1 MWALYKKE
9 LSDFF
14 SSLVGY
20 IVICIF
26 LLATGLVLWLF
37 PNEFNITLGGY
48 AVLDGLFV
56 LAPFVFLFLLPAIT
70 MRMFAEEYNTG
81 TIELLF
87 TFPIS
92 RWQIIF
98 SKFLAGLTIFI
109 LSLLPTL
116 IYFYSVYQLASP
128 VGNVDIGGIAGSYIG
143 LILLGMTFL
152 SLGIFSS
159 SIANNQLI
167 AFLIAFVLS
176 LFFYIGF
183 EFISRLP
190 IFDSISLFIKSLGIN
205 DHYISLSRGVID
217 SRDVIYLLSLT
228 FGFLYLTK
236 YKLDH
241 RSR

>member
-1 MWALYKKE
+1 
-9 LSDFF
+9 
-14 SSLVGY
+14 
-20 IVICIF
+20 
-26 LLATGLVLWLF
+26 
-37 PNEFNITLGGY
+37 
-48 AVLDGLFV
+48 
-56 LAPFVFLFLLPAIT
+56 
-70 MRMFAEEYNTG
+70 
-81 TIELLF
+81 
-87 TFPIS
+87 
-92 RWQIIF
+92 
-98 SKFLAGLTIFI
+98 
-109 LSLLPTL
+109 
-116 IYFYSVYQLASP
+116 
-128 VGNVDIGGIAGSYIG
+128 
-143 LILLGMTFL
+143 MTFL

-183 EFISRLP
+183 EYISRLP

>member
-1 MWALYKKE
+1 
-9 LSDFF
+9 
-14 SSLVGY
+14 
-20 IVICIF
+20 
-26 LLATGLVLWLF
+26 
-37 PNEFNITLGGY
+37 
-48 AVLDGLFV
+48 
-56 LAPFVFLFLLPAIT
+56 
-70 MRMFAEEYNTG
+70 MFAEEYNTG

-98 SKFLAGLTIFI
+98 SKFLAGFTIFL

-116 IYFYSVYQLASP
+116 IYFYSVYQLALP
-128 VGNVDIGGIAGSYIG
+128 VGNVDIGGVAGSYIG
-143 LILLGMTFL
+143 LILLGMAFL
-152 SLGIFSS
+152 ALGIYSS

-183 EFISRLP
+183 EYISRLH

-205 DHYISLSRGVID
+205 EHYISLSRGVVD
-217 SRDVIYLLSLT
+217 SRDVIYLMSLT

-236 YKLDH
+236 YNLDNK
-241 RSR
+241 SK

>member
-20 IVICIF
+20 IVMCIF

-109 LSLLPTL
+109 LSRLHLF
-116 IYFYSVYQLASP
+116 IYRVYQLASP
-128 VGNVDIGGIAGSYIG
+128 MGNV
-143 LILLGMTFL
+143 F
-152 SLGIFSS
+152 
-159 SIANNQLI
+159 
-167 AFLIAFVLS
+167 
-176 LFFYIGF
+176 
-183 EFISRLP
+183 
-190 IFDSISLFIKSLGIN
+190 
-205 DHYISLSRGVID
+205 
-217 SRDVIYLLSLT
+217 
-228 FGFLYLTK
+228 
-236 YKLDH
+236 
-241 RSR
+241 

>member
-116 IYFYSVYQLASP
+116 IYFYSVYQLA
-128 VGNVDIGGIAGSYIG
+128 
-143 LILLGMTFL
+143 
-152 SLGIFSS
+152 
-159 SIANNQLI
+159 
-167 AFLIAFVLS
+167 
-176 LFFYIGF
+176 
-183 EFISRLP
+183 
-190 IFDSISLFIKSLGIN
+190 
-205 DHYISLSRGVID
+205 
-217 SRDVIYLLSLT
+217 
-228 FGFLYLTK
+228 
-236 YKLDH
+236 
-241 RSR
+241 

>member
-37 PNEFNITLGGY
+37 PNEFNIMLGGY

-116 IYFYSVYQLASP
+116 IYFYSVYQLALP

-143 LILLGMTFL
+143 LILLGMAFL

-183 EFISRLP
+183 EYIGRLP